1 MSSAA
6 TPPSLPDKPGRS
18 KLPIV
23 VGVAVLAV
31 IAIVVAIVVRNTGDD
46 DTATTAAG
54 EAQTV
59 RIGVTDQAEPY
70 WGTYVDLARERL
82 GVDVE
87 LVNFSDYSLPNP
99 ALSQGEVD
107 LNQFQHTQYLA
118 NYNVTAG
125 DDLQPVGSTA
135 VYPLPLYSTQHD
147 GPSQLPQ
154 GAKVAIPDD
163 AINEAR
169 ALLVLQDAGLL
180 TLADGGSAF
189 STVEDVQEAKVEVV
203 PLDASQTAGALQN
216 GSVAAA
222 VVNNNYATSA
232 GLPVEDVV
240 HQDDPES
247 ESAVPYVNL
256 FVSRAEDTGNQTYL
270 DLAELI
276 HDPAVQAE
284 FVKSYPQAVV
294 RDVDP
299 ATLQEQLA
307 DVEEDAR
314 AAQG

>member
-1 MSSAA
+1 MSSA
-6 TPPSLPDKPGRS
+6 TPPALPDKPQRS
-18 KLPIV
+18 KLPILIGAAV
-23 VGVAVLAV
+23 VVVVAVV
-31 IAIVVAIVVRNTGDD
+31 IALVVRNTGE
-46 DTATTAAG
+46 DTTTTAAG
-54 EAQTV
+54 ETV

-70 WGTYVDLARERL
+70 WNTYVDLAQERL

-135 VYPLPLYSTQHD
+135 VYPLPLYSTEHD
-147 GPSQLPQ
+147 DPSQFPQ
-154 GAKVAIPDD
+154 GAKIAIPDD

-180 TLADGGSAF
+180 TLAGGGSAF
-189 STVEDVQEAKVEVV
+189 STVADVETSTVEVV
-203 PLDASQTAGALQN
+203 PLDASQTAGALQS
-216 GSVAAA
+216 GSVAGA

-232 GLPVEDVV
+232 GLPVDAVV

-276 HDPAVQAE
+276 HDPAVQEE

-294 RDVDP
+294 RDVDA
-299 ATLQEQLA
+299 ATLQEQLV